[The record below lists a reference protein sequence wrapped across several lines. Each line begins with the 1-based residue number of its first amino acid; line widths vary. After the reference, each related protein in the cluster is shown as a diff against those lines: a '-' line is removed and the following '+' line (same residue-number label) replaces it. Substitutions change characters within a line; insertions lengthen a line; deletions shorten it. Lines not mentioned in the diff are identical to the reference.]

1 MNPKVSVVI
10 ASYNTEKYIVEC
22 VNSVLNQ
29 DYQNVELVV
38 VNDGSTDATG
48 ALLAEVA
55 RNHTNVKVV
64 NQENQG
70 QSAARNNGVSVATGE
85 FVVFLD
91 SDDIFDVSLVS
102 KCVTALVSTHSDIVF
117 FNAETFYDDDE
128 FPVEFSST
136 YVRDNS
142 LYDKTMDSETFFKE
156 SWRLNNYIVS
166 PCMYMSRIQLVRDN
180 PFYPGII
187 HEDNLFTTS
196 ILLAQ
201 RSTIVCLK
209 ESLYK
214 RRLRRDSVMTSKKS
228 HRHVI
233 GYLTV
238 ARKLPVLRSQT
249 DSELNVY
256 LNNFISR
263 CVSFSIND
271 AKSCYGRVPKAL
283 RKEYLSA
290 FKEIGIMNI
299 KKKVLVKYFL
309 AQL

>member
-22 VNSVLNQ
+22 VNSVFNQ
-29 DYQNVELVV
+29 DYPNVELVV

-48 ALLAEVA
+48 ALLAEVV
-55 RNHTNVKVV
+55 RNHSNVKVV
-64 NQENQG
+64 NQVNQG
-70 QSAARNNGVSVATGE
+70 QSVARNNGVNVATGE
-85 FVVFLD
+85 FIVFLD
-91 SDDIFDVSLVS
+91 SDDIFDVSLIS
-102 KCVTALVSTHSDIVF
+102 KCVMALMSTHSDIVF
-117 FNAETFYDDDE
+117 FDAEKFYDDE
-128 FPVEFSST
+128 CAVEFSST

-142 LYDKTMDSETFFKE
+142 LYGKTMDSKTFFKE
-156 SWRLNNYIVS
+156 SWRLNSYIVQ
-166 PCMYMSRIQLVRDN
+166 PCMYMSRTQLVRDN

-201 RSTIVCLK
+201 KSTIVCLK

-214 RRLRRDSVMTSKKS
+214 RRLRRDSVMTSKKN

-238 ARKLPVLRSQT
+238 ARKLPVLRSRT
-249 DSELNVY
+249 DRELNNY
-256 LNNFISR
+256 LNSFISR

>member
-29 DYQNVELVV
+29 DYPNVELVV

-48 ALLAEVA
+48 ALLAEVT

-142 LYDKTMDSETFFKE
+142 LYDKTMDSGTFFKE

-214 RRLRRDSVMTSKKS
+214 RRLRRDSVMTSKKN

-238 ARKLPVLRSQT
+238 ARKLPVLRSRT
-249 DSELNVY
+249 DRELNNY
-256 LNNFISR
+256 LNSFISR